1 MLVLEHDLTM
11 DALLEDGP
19 SDLRCCYHSNIYQS
33 LLVINHRSSDLLL
46 YTCHCGIVSQVLVS
60 LCVCVCVSV
69 CPPMHGIVY
78 EYGTRTILQIP
89 NTINYSVHWILIFIG
104 RVCTL
109 CVCPHCLR
117 CQTSHV
123 HYIVSSS
130 IPQKILI

>member
-19 SDLRCCYHSNIYQS
+19 SDIRCCYHSNIYQS

-46 YTCHCGIVSQVLVS
+46 YTCHCGIVSQVLAS
-60 LCVCVCVSV
+60 LCVYACVCVCVCVCMCVSV

-89 NTINYSVHWILIFIG
+89 DTINRSVHWILIFIG
-104 RVCTL
+104 KVCTL
-109 CVCPHCLR
+109 CLPTL
-117 CQTSHV
+117 
-123 HYIVSSS
+123 
-130 IPQKILI
+130 P